1 METMFMRI
9 HPYLFFHSE
18 KGQTVLETAILF
30 VILVFAFIAMQVYL
44 KRGIQGRLRS
54 GADSIGEQY
63 DPNATTSDFT
73 MNHISNV
80 TTTTSTV
87 TALVDDGTGTMR
99 NRLVTDITAQTHYD
113 NSRRTGYE
121 TVAAP

>member
-1 METMFMRI
+1 MFIRL
-9 HPYLFFHSE
+9 HSFLFHSKE
-18 KGQTVLETAILF
+18 GQTVLETAILF

-54 GADSIGEQY
+54 SADSIGEQY
-63 DPNATTSDFT
+63 DSAATTSDFI
-73 MNHISNV
+73 MNRRSNV

-87 TALVDDGTGTMR
+87 TSLVADPNDASVLR
-99 NRLVTDITAQTHYD
+99 NRLVTTITAQTHYD
-113 NSRRTGYE
+113 NSNRSGWE